1 MQNPCLHN
9 EKEMEE
15 VEASNLKPASI
26 FDPER
31 GESERG
37 KKSFLICYNFSRW
50 TLVEEKLAKPNLTK
64 RGEQTWERW
73 YTGSK
78 TGGRLV

>member
-37 KKSFLICYNFSRW
+37 KKVF
-50 TLVEEKLAKPNLTK
+50 
-64 RGEQTWERW
+64 
-73 YTGSK
+73 
-78 TGGRLV
+78 